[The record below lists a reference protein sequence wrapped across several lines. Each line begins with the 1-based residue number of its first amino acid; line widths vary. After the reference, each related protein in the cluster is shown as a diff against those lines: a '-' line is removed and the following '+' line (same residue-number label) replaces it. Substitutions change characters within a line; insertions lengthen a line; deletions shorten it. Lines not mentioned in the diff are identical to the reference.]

1 MDSLRTEEE
10 QLAAI
15 KAFWKNY
22 GSAVLLGLIVSLGS
36 VYGYKAWQNHQKGQ
50 AQIAA
55 GLYQELLDIVVAG
68 LARPLTDE
76 QKATFEHLVKTL
88 KTDFKQSI
96 YAQFAA
102 LFKARSAV
110 VSGDPDTAVSELKQL
125 LLQESDR
132 ETGIIVRMRLARVLL
147 DLGSQEKQMEALEL
161 LDQITRPGAF
171 KATYDDVRGDVL
183 LALGRRD
190 EAREAY
196 QSAIDADDTTGSQ
209 RLLTRMKLDDLAMRK
224 EISK

>member
-22 GSAVLLGLIVSLGS
+22 GSAVLLGLVVSLGS

-50 AQIAA
+50 AEIAA

-68 LARPLTDE
+68 LAQPLTDE
-76 QKATFEHLVKTL
+76 QKVTFEHLVKTL
-88 KTDFKQSI
+88 KTDFDQSI

-110 VSGDPDTAVSELKQL
+110 VSGDSDTAVSELKQL

-132 ETGIIVRMRLARVLL
+132 EIGIIVRMRLARVLL

-171 KATYDDVRGDVL
+171 KATYDDARGDVL

-196 QSAIDADDTTGSQ
+196 QSAIDAADITGSQ